1 MGIMKTRE
9 LFFLMRQATEEGV
22 SRALSITGSMPKSIN
37 KSQAYRQ
44 YGRSNIDRWILEGIL
59 VPLSHQS
66 SQILFDPEE
75 LESISDSSNRITYLQ
90 VAER

>member
-1 MGIMKTRE
+1 MKMTE
-9 LFFLMRQATEEGV
+9 LFLFMKQATEEGV
-22 SRALSITGSMPKSIN
+22 LRALSQTGAKPKSIN
-37 KSQAYRQ
+37 QSQAYRL

-59 VPLSHQS
+59 IPVSNQT